1 MLQFIFGGGALL
13 ADFIRVALSHVFLFI
28 AVPVF
33 FVISGYLFFRNLV
46 QWNFPIYIKKLKS
59 RFCSLFIPY
68 IIWNTIPLLYI
79 IAGLFIKHYSIFQIL
94 DFINI
99 KGGLCRYFFA
109 PPILRMIY
117 INWFGQPVM
126 AGEPINGPL
135 WFLRDLIIL
144 VILSPVIYWFVK
156 RLGFYFLSILCFVYI
171 STIIPYHS
179 VTTSIFFFSIGAYFA
194 ISGKNIIREFNGAAV
209 NSFLLALSFGFVDCF
224 FDGKLTI
231 TGSVLYPFYIIF
243 GVVAVFNLASW
254 LIEKKN
260 ITINK
265 TLAKSSFF
273 IYCLHSLLVI
283 NICRW
288 LVNLIL
294 PYNNTV
300 FSILKYFLVPTLTVC
315 VCLGIYLILKRFT
328 PRLLNI
334 LTGNR

>member
-68 IIWNTIPLLYI
+68 IIWNTIPVLYI

-126 AGEPINGPL
+126 AGEPINAPL

-156 RLGFYFLSILCFVYI
+156 RLGFYFLSILCLAYI
-171 STIIPYHS
+171 STVIPYHS

-243 GVVAVFNLASW
+243 GVVAVFNLVSW

-273 IYCLHSLLVI
+273 IFCLHSLLVI
-283 NICRW
+283 KICRW
-288 LVNLIL
+288 FVNLIL

-315 VCLGIYLILKRFT
+315 VCLRIYLILKRFT